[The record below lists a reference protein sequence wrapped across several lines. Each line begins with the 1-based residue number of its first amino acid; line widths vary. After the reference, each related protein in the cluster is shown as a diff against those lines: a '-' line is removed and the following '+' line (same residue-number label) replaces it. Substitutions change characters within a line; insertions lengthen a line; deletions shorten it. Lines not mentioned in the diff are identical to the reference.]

1 MNDRRK
7 RKGRSADTGGA
18 ESREVTP
25 TDIQVQN
32 LIDSIEGGL
41 VVIVHRRGYSVGR

>member
-1 MNDRRK
+1 MIAG
-7 RKGRSADTGGA
+7 KGRGGLRIQGA